1 LAGVLKPDLD
11 PLRLALG
18 ALVVLSVSRIHQ
30 HFAALSAIR
39 ALLLLVAFTALYAFL
54 NPKKIAAGNLQLKPA
69 RMVMVMMGWACLTVP
84 FGISLGGSASF
95 ILNSY
100 SKTILLCFLLMVGIR
115 GPRDLLTI
123 VWSYVIGCAALS
135 YLALFVFGL
144 TKSAGTDVA
153 RLSGMATFDAN
164 DMGLVLLIGL
174 ALALLTYQVSQ
185 TPGKIMSGI
194 TIIGIGG
201 ALARSG
207 SRGAFVGLVV
217 FGGALMVMLRSVP
230 LTKKLGFMLA
240 TLMGLAI
247 FAPAGYW
254 EQMKTIAAP
263 TQDYNW
269 DAQDGRRAVAERGLG
284 YMLGYPIF
292 GLGIQNFWRAEC
304 FMSEKAANR
313 VVGNGIRCTPPH
325 NSYIQAGA
333 ETGVPGLILWS
344 TMVFSGIIGASRV
357 RKRLPRAWERSADAE
372 ERFLYLSSM
381 YLPLAMIAFA
391 VTAFF
396 LSFAWIDMVYMVMAM
411 ICGFYACVGARL
423 PGLDPALIGAKPR
436 GRSPGPRAMPMPARP
451 PVTGRP

>member
-1 LAGVLKPDLD
+1 
-11 PLRLALG
+11 
-18 ALVVLSVSRIHQ
+18 
-30 HFAALSAIR
+30 
-39 ALLLLVAFTALYAFL
+39 
-54 NPKKIAAGNLQLKPA
+54 
-69 RMVMVMMGWACLTVP
+69 
-84 FGISLGGSASF
+84 
-95 ILNSY
+95 
-100 SKTILLCFLLMVGIR
+100 
-115 GPRDLLTI
+115 
-123 VWSYVIGCAALS
+123 
-135 YLALFVFGL
+135 
-144 TKSAGTDVA
+144 
-153 RLSGMATFDAN
+153 
-164 DMGLVLLIGL
+164 
-174 ALALLTYQVSQ
+174 
-185 TPGKIMSGI
+185 
-194 TIIGIGG
+194 
-201 ALARSG
+201 
-207 SRGAFVGLVV
+207 
-217 FGGALMVMLRSVP
+217 MLRSVP

-284 YMLGYPIF
+284 YMLGYPIC